1 MCDYHTVFEFGNR
14 CLKLH
19 SADSDST
26 NMIKIISLSITNEA
40 GTDNLFVFSLSSL
53 WYAFELWPLIIHLLS
68 SNLSLYILVQ
78 ENRCV
83 AYNNMSYGF

>member
-1 MCDYHTVFEFGNR
+1 
-14 CLKLH
+14 
-19 SADSDST
+19 
-26 NMIKIISLSITNEA
+26 
-40 GTDNLFVFSLSSL
+40 
-53 WYAFELWPLIIHLLS
+53 LLS

>member
-1 MCDYHTVFEFGNR
+1 MCDYHPVFESGNR

-40 GTDNLFVFSLSSL
+40 GTDYPSGTHALTPCLSE
-53 WYAFELWPLIIHLLS
+53 FPL
-68 SNLSLYILVQ
+68 LSLYIS
-78 ENRCV
+78 
-83 AYNNMSYGF
+83 M